1 MGNGYETRLIAFA
14 EGKRLARLSRVV
26 KERGVCDACGSTLPR
41 VLFGLSETVSGRH
54 YFLGQNCL
62 AWLLERRLV
71 ARARYRESAEVA
83 YRREMELRGQDMPA
97 VIPEIPAAKP
107 AARQVQPA
115 RSSDATAYVQSKGP
129 ARVNGLPANSS
140 LQGLVAV
147 PEPRSSFRWVR
158 EGGALVLHRLIEP
171 SEADLEAFFRA
182 AYMLARDHLL
192 AEGHRSMP
200 GRANGLR

>member
-41 VLFGLSETVSGRH
+41 VLFGLRETVSGRH

-83 YRREMELRGQDMPA
+83 YRREMELRGQGMPA
-97 VIPEIPAAKP
+97 VVPEIPAEKH
-107 AARQVQPA
+107 AARQAQPA
-115 RSSDATAYVQSKGP
+115 LSSNGAAYAQSKDP
-129 ARVNGLPANSS
+129 ARVNGL
-140 LQGLVAV
+140 VAM
-147 PEPRSSFRWVR
+147 PEPRSRFRWVR
-158 EGGALVLHRLIEP
+158 EGSALVLHRVVEP
-171 SEADLEAFFRA
+171 SDTDLEAFFRA
-182 AYMLARDHLL
+182 AYLLAREHLL
-192 AEGHRSMP
+192 AEGHLSVP
-200 GRANGLR
+200 ERANGLR

>member
-41 VLFGLSETVSGRH
+41 VLFGLRETVSGRH

-83 YRREMELRGQDMPA
+83 YRREMELRGQGTSAVVPA
-97 VIPEIPAAKP
+97 VTAAKLE
-107 AARQVQPA
+107 ARQVQPA
-115 RSSDATAYVQSKGP
+115 RSANGAAYAQSKEP
-129 ARVNGLPANSS
+129 ARVNSLPANSS

-158 EGGALVLHRLIEP
+158 EGGALVLHRVIEP

>member
-41 VLFGLSETVSGRH
+41 VLFGLRETVSGRH

-83 YRREMELRGQDMPA
+83 YRREMELRGQGMPA
-97 VIPEIPAAKP
+97 VVPEIPAEKH
-107 AARQVQPA
+107 AARQAQPA
-115 RSSDATAYVQSKGP
+115 LSSNGAAYAQSKEP
-129 ARVNGLPANSS
+129 ARVNGL
-140 LQGLVAV
+140 VAM
-147 PEPRSSFRWVR
+147 PEPRSRFRWVR
-158 EGGALVLHRLIEP
+158 EGSALVLHRVVEP
-171 SEADLEAFFRA
+171 SDTDLEAFFRA
-182 AYMLARDHLL
+182 AYLLAREHLL
-192 AEGHRSMP
+192 AEGHLSVP
-200 GRANGLR
+200 ERANGLR

>member
-41 VLFGLSETVSGRH
+41 VLFGLRETVSGRH

-62 AWLLERRLV
+62 AWLLEQRLV

-97 VIPEIPAAKP
+97 VVPAIPTAKQ

-115 RSSDATAYVQSKGP
+115 RSSNGAANIRSKELGQVTGLR
-129 ARVNGLPANSS
+129 ANGSR
-140 LQGLVAV
+140 QGLSAA
-147 PEPRSSFRWVR
+147 PELGSGFHWVR
-158 EGGALVLHRLIEP
+158 EGSALVLHHVVEP
-171 SEADLEAFFRA
+171 SDADLDAFFRA
-182 AYMLARDHLL
+182 AYLLARDHVL
-192 AEGHRSMP
+192 AEGLRSVP
-200 GRANGLR
+200 ERANG

>member
-1 MGNGYETRLIAFA
+1 MRNDYETRLIAFA

-41 VLFGLSETVSGRH
+41 VLFGLRETVSGRH

-83 YRREMELRGQDMPA
+83 YRREMELRGQGTPA
-97 VIPEIPAAKP
+97 VVPEAPTTKP
-107 AARQVQPA
+107 AARQVQPTRPSNGA
-115 RSSDATAYVQSKGP
+115 ASVQSKEQ
-129 ARVNGLPANSS
+129 ARVNSLPANSS

-158 EGGALVLHRLIEP
+158 EGSALVLHRVVEP
-171 SEADLEAFFRA
+171 SPADLEAFFRA
-182 AYMLARDHLL
+182 AYLLARDHLL
-192 AEGHRSMP
+192 AEGHRLVP
-200 GRANGLR
+200 ERANG

>member
-41 VLFGLSETVSGRH
+41 VLFGLRETVSGRH

-83 YRREMELRGQDMPA
+83 YRHEMELRGQGTPA
-97 VIPEIPAAKP
+97 VVPEIPATKH

-115 RSSDATAYVQSKGP
+115 RSANGAAYVQPKEQ
-129 ARVNGLPANSS
+129 ARVNGL
-140 LQGLVAV
+140 VAA

-158 EGGALVLHRLIEP
+158 EGSALVLHRVIEP
-171 SEADLEAFFRA
+171 SDADLEAFFRA
-182 AYMLARDHLL
+182 AYLLARDHLL
-192 AEGHRSMP
+192 AEGHRTVP
-200 GRANGLR
+200 ERANGLR

>member
-26 KERGVCDACGSTLPR
+26 KDRGICDACGSTLPR
-41 VLFGLSETVSGRH
+41 FLFGLRETVSGRH

-83 YRREMELRGQDMPA
+83 YRREMELRGQGSPA
-97 VIPEIPAAKP
+97 VVPAITAAKP

-115 RSSDATAYVQSKGP
+115 RSSNGAAHVQSKKT
-129 ARVNGLPANSS
+129 AQVNGLPTNGF
-140 LQGLVAV
+140 LQGLVTA
-147 PEPRSSFRWVR
+147 PEPRSRFRWVR
-158 EGGALVLHRLIEP
+158 EGSALVLHRLVEP
-171 SEADLEAFFRA
+171 SDTDLEAFFRA
-182 AYMLARDHLL
+182 AYLLARDHLL
-192 AEGHRSMP
+192 AEGHRSVP
-200 GRANGLR
+200 VEGERLR

>member
-1 MGNGYETRLIAFA
+1 MGNDYEIRLIAFA
-14 EGKRLARLSRVV
+14 EGKHLARLSRVV

-41 VLFGLSETVSGRH
+41 VLFGLRETVSGRY

-62 AWLLERRLV
+62 AWLLEQRLV

-97 VIPEIPAAKP
+97 VVLAAKRVS
-107 AARQVQPA
+107 RQAQPA
-115 RSSDATAYVQSKGP
+115 QSANGSISVQSKEQ
-129 ARVNGLPANSS
+129 ARVNSLPANSS

-158 EGGALVLHRLIEP
+158 EGGALVLHRVIEP

>member
-1 MGNGYETRLIAFA
+1 MKNDYETRLIAFA

-41 VLFGLSETVSGRH
+41 VLFGLRETASGRH

-83 YRREMELRGQDMPA
+83 YRREMELRGQGTPSVVPM
-97 VIPEIPAAKP
+97 IPTAKP

-115 RSSDATAYVQSKGP
+115 RSANGAAHVQSKEP
-129 ARVNGLPANSS
+129 ARVN
-140 LQGLVAV
+140 GLVAV

-158 EGGALVLHRLIEP
+158 EGGALVLHRVVEP
-171 SEADLEAFFRA
+171 SDTDLEAFFRA
-182 AYMLARDHLL
+182 AYLLARDHLL
-192 AEGHRSMP
+192 AEGHRLVP
-200 GRANGLR
+200 ERANG

>member
-41 VLFGLSETVSGRH
+41 VLFGLRETVSGRH

-83 YRREMELRGQDMPA
+83 YRREMELRGQGMPA
-97 VIPEIPAAKP
+97 VVPEIPAEKH
-107 AARQVQPA
+107 AARQAQPA
-115 RSSDATAYVQSKGP
+115 LSSNGAAYAQASEP
-129 ARVNGLPANSS
+129 TRVNGL
-140 LQGLVAV
+140 VAM
-147 PEPRSSFRWVR
+147 PEPRSRFRWVR
-158 EGGALVLHRLIEP
+158 EGSALVLHRVVEP
-171 SEADLEAFFRA
+171 SDTDLEAFFRA
-182 AYMLARDHLL
+182 AYLLAREHLL
-192 AEGHRSMP
+192 AEGHLSVP
-200 GRANGLR
+200 ERANGLR

>member
-26 KERGVCDACGSTLPR
+26 KERGVCDACASTLPR
-41 VLFGLSETVSGRH
+41 VLFGLRDTVSGRH

-83 YRREMELRGQDMPA
+83 YRREMELRGQDLPA
-97 VIPEIPAAKP
+97 VVPGIIAAKP

-115 RSSDATAYVQSKGP
+115 RSPNGTAYTQSKEP
-129 ARVNGLPANSS
+129 ARVD
-140 LQGLVAV
+140 GLVAA
-147 PEPRSSFRWVR
+147 PELGSGFRWVR
-158 EGGALVLHRLIEP
+158 EGSALVLHRAVEP

-182 AYMLARDHLL
+182 AYLLARDHLL
-192 AEGHRSMP
+192 AEGHRSVP
-200 GRANGLR
+200 VKGERLG